1 MVKDLLNP
9 NIEIKR
15 NPKNVSTEMDSFKTY
30 HYNSLFYIGSG
41 GLGDVYRAISLNSG
55 SKVAVRKV
63 DISKLSKDTWIE
75 LSASCKPYI
84 NLVHPNLV
92 RYYDVAIEQP
102 FQQFLLEMEL
112 CSGGSLQDVI
122 KKMRSEG
129 VAFDE
134 ESIWDIASQIA
145 AGLSWLHSPFNGVG
159 VIPHCNIKPSNI
171 LVGNQGVFK
180 LTDFGLQH
188 VPFSRTIP
196 TNQSGAALYRAPEL
210 RDGSNRASAQSD
222 IWSFGLLLWTM
233 CTLRHPLFNLD
244 EVTEEPSIYLP
255 SYSQA
260 LNNLIEGCLRINPN
274 DRFTITEVVSRVRAN
289 APDSRSRASS
299 SARSNSRNTFQR
311 RISGNLQSEITSEMV
326 SNATYLMSSRPR
338 SATIANKSRAFTDDP
353 ADQSNSTPTI
363 GQEKKLT
370 SVRPMSGRAS
380 TFSRDKT
387 DSSLLQQVERT
398 VPPKQ
403 EQNIPVVTAT
413 ASTALKIMSRSQA
426 LRGNNDRHGMQTLTP
441 STADTGEAYAL
452 TRSRTAYES
461 LRPQGTQSIA
471 KEQEQEQ
478 ERDRDRNPQMGP
490 SRFTTTIHSTTPSPS
505 YPASDST
512 DPDTYHRGKNPNI
525 SEIPAPP
532 SALNE
537 SHAGR
542 EDMRHALTEQDAPLS
557 PIVDSLLMERQ
568 NSRPVSRADSRS
580 VKRVPKH
587 ISNMESSVVHQLPTT
602 EPLPTPQV
610 SNAPNDELSRAIR
623 SNDCNYFSIVL
634 QKLHGDTLSQELLES
649 CFKQAISFSAYSVLP
664 VLADHLLAARMKI
677 KANFGLESRQ
687 GVDVDFPSELMI
699 AAQKGDIGST
709 RANLRDIGQIYKNR
723 TALMLAA
730 EHGSVECIK
739 LLLGELAI
747 QNSMGETALV
757 LAAKK
762 GYVDCI
768 SLLHA
773 EGNLTYSEYDR
784 FSDGA
789 LISGLTPL
797 MASIRNGQRHCI
809 HEFQYLLKRQASNG
823 TTSLMYAVMGE
834 LDACIPYLVDE
845 CRIVDN
851 LGESALMKAVDGPS
865 MQVVEFL
872 SKYEGGIQDAEGR
885 TALLRAVQNKNVM
898 YVKAMLRIQKQS
910 SERDIGLA
918 ANDGATLFTAAIKSG
933 SEDLIYLLNAE
944 DMTVSKNLR
953 SGARSANAQNI
964 QQTGSVIKIENPD
977 EESSKKCSVQ
987 YMPQQ
992 SQSQPQLQ
1000 HQPPSPQQQR
1010 QQSPQQYQPQPQPLS
1025 QPQPRQ
1031 QQYVPQPPAQHQ
1043 PPQQVVQHNASP
1055 QQHQT
1060 LAERLQAVN
1069 SSLATAQP
1077 SITKELLDKHQQDT
1091 LFVLLSGDVPL
1102 DEIDF
1107 GCLRF
1112 LAGKTDRDGH
1122 TALMVASINGNQEF
1136 VEKILNM
1143 PSMHDELGRVDR
1155 EGRSAL
1161 MLSILYQRVACA
1173 KLLVTSPEELNC
1185 SMPDGTTPL
1194 ILAIQKRFY
1203 SIVPSLL
1210 EVSGQRIKEGKSALM
1225 IAMDLNAPLHALGS
1239 LPEREATL
1247 CNSAGDNGL
1256 FYAIKNNKHLY
1267 LARLAEVA
1275 NNRQNDA
1282 GLYAIN
1288 IAVEQDCW
1296 QCFKTMYDYE
1306 VRAVT
1311 GTREAIGVPFKTL
1324 MLSILRNNSIRILEN
1339 ISVLLRRKPVRIQLP
1354 PAQASVLDS
1363 PSSII
1368 LAARAGNEAELCK
1381 LVCGQRSGSKTST
1394 HIVQVYHGRTAL
1406 MEAAARGYASC
1417 VRLLLGEVGFR
1428 DENGRTALMLASQ
1441 NGHLECVQMLLIE
1454 AGVKTIT
1461 RETALTLAVANDMA
1475 ECADVLLCREYWLSG
1490 TSSVLPFTLSAQHS
1504 KTCTEIVSIK
1514 RVVDLYKMYYKD
1526 QESKIGRCHICLDE
1540 LCTVRCLP
1548 CSHDVACPSCVRD
1561 ILESIRAGNTK
1572 RNRCPIC
1579 RAEIENWTQIFIE
1592 SSL

>member
-1 MVKDLLNP
+1 
-9 NIEIKR
+9 
-15 NPKNVSTEMDSFKTY
+15 MDSFKTY
-30 HYNSLFYIGSG
+30 HYNSLSYVGSG
-41 GLGDVYRAISLNSG
+41 GLGDVYRAISLKTG

-75 LSASCKPYI
+75 LSTSCKPYI

-112 CSGGSLQDVI
+112 CNGGSLQDII

-129 VAFDE
+129 TAFDE
-134 ESIWDIASQIA
+134 ETIWSIASQIA

-159 VIPHCNIKPSNI
+159 AVPHCNIKPSNI
-171 LVGNQGVFK
+171 LVGNQGIFK

-210 RDGSNRASAQSD
+210 RDETSKASIHSD

-255 SYSQA
+255 SYSQV
-260 LNNLIEGCLRINPN
+260 LNELIEGCLRINPN
-274 DRFTITEVVSRVRAN
+274 DRFTITEVVSRIRAN
-289 APDSRSRASS
+289 APDSHSRATSS
-299 SARSNSRNTFQR
+299 TRPSSRNTFQYKSSDNMQR
-311 RISGNLQSEITSEMV
+311 EITSEMV

-338 SATIANKSRAFTDDP
+338 SATMANKSRTLADDSTDP
-353 ADQSNSTPTI
+353 STSTPTF
-363 GQEKKLT
+363 GQEKMLT
-370 SVRPMSGRAS
+370 SIRPMSGRAS
-380 TFSRDKT
+380 SFSRDKG
-387 DSSLLQQVERT
+387 DLSLLQQFERPAT
-398 VPPKQ
+398 LKQ
-403 EQNIPVVTAT
+403 EHNFPVATPTAPT
-413 ASTALKIMSRSQA
+413 TLKIMSRSQA
-426 LRGNNDRHGMQTLTP
+426 PRGKHDSHNMQSLTP
-441 STADTGEAYAL
+441 STADASEAHAL
-452 TRSRTAYES
+452 TRSRTSGDS
-461 LRPQGTQSIA
+461 LRPQGMQPIA
-471 KEQEQEQ
+471 REREREQHHHME
-478 ERDRDRNPQMGP
+478 P
-490 SRFTTTIHSTTPSPS
+490 SKLATTIHSSTPSPT
-505 YPASDST
+505 YPTSDPI
-512 DPDTYHRGKNPNI
+512 DPETYHGEEDCYN
-525 SEIPAPP
+525 SGMPAHP
-532 SALNE
+532 ST
-537 SHAGR
+537 
-542 EDMRHALTEQDAPLS
+542 LTESYVEKRNVPNTSIEQHVPLS
-557 PIVDSLLMERQ
+557 PIVDSLLMEKQ
-568 NSRPVSRADSRS
+568 NQRPPSRADSRS

-587 ISNMESSVVHQLPTT
+587 ISNMESSVVHQLPIK
-602 EPLPTPQV
+602 ESASTPQI
-610 SNAPNDELSRAIR
+610 SSAPGDELSRALR

-634 QKLHGDTLSQELLES
+634 QKLHGDDLSQELLES

-664 VLADHLLAARMKI
+664 ILAEHLLAAGIKI

-687 GVDVDFPSELMI
+687 AVDVDFPSELMI
-699 AAQKGDIGST
+699 AAQKGDIGLA

-747 QNSMGETALV
+747 QNSMGETALI

-773 EGNLTYSEYDR
+773 EGNLTCSEYDK
-784 FSDGA
+784 FSNGA
-789 LISGLTPL
+789 LVSGLTPL
-797 MASIRNGQRHCI
+797 MVSIRNGQRHCI

-834 LDACIPYLVDE
+834 LDACVPYLVDE

-851 LGESALMKAVDGPS
+851 FGESALMKAVDCSS

-872 SKYEGGIQDAEGR
+872 SKYEGGIQDSEGR
-885 TALLRAVQNKNVM
+885 TALLRAVQNKNAM
-898 YVKAMLRIQKQS
+898 YVKAMLRIQKQC
-910 SERDIGLA
+910 SERDIGLS
-918 ANDGATLFTAAIKSG
+918 ANDGTTLFTAAIKSG

-944 DMTVSKNLR
+944 DMTASKHLR
-953 SGARSANAQNI
+953 SGARSANVQNV
-964 QQTGSVIKIENPD
+964 QQAGSVIKIENPE
-977 EESSKKCSVQ
+977 EESNKKCSVQ
-987 YMPQQ
+987 HIPQYQ
-992 SQSQPQLQ
+992 SQQQY
-1000 HQPPSPQQQR
+1000 QPPSPQRHRQS
-1010 QQSPQQYQPQPQPLS
+1010 QQSLQQYQSQPQQQSETQQQQQQYTPQPPQQYQPQQKM
-1025 QPQPRQ
+1025 
-1031 QQYVPQPPAQHQ
+1031 AQ
-1043 PPQQVVQHNASP
+1043 

-1069 SSLATAQP
+1069 NSLAATQP
-1077 SITKELLDKHQQDT
+1077 SITMELLDTHQQET
-1091 LFVLLSGDVPL
+1091 LFVLLSGDVSL
-1102 DEIDF
+1102 EEIDF
-1107 GCLRF
+1107 SCLRH

-1122 TALMVASINGNQEF
+1122 TALMIASINGNQEF
-1136 VEKILNM
+1136 VERILNM
-1143 PSMHDELGRVDR
+1143 PSMHDELGKVDR

-1161 MLSILYQRVACA
+1161 ILSILYQRVACA
-1173 KLLVTSPEELNC
+1173 KLLVTAPGELNC
-1185 SMPDGTTPL
+1185 NMPDGTTPL

-1203 SIVPSLL
+1203 SIVASLL
-1210 EVSGQRIKEGKSALM
+1210 EVSGHRNKEGKSALM

-1247 CNSAGDNGL
+1247 CNPAGDNGL

-1267 LARLAEVA
+1267 LARLAEAA

-1288 IAVEQDCW
+1288 VAVEQDCW

-1306 VRAVT
+1306 ARSVT

-1339 ISVLLRRKPVRIQLP
+1339 MSTLLRNKPINIQLP
-1354 PAQASVLDS
+1354 VAQATVIDS
-1363 PSSII
+1363 PSSVI
-1368 LAARAGNEAELCK
+1368 LAARSGNEVELCK
-1381 LVCGQRSGSKTST
+1381 LLCAQNSRSKAGA

-1406 MEAAARGYASC
+1406 MEAASRGYAAC

-1428 DENGRTALMLASQ
+1428 DENGRTALMLAAQ

-1475 ECADVLLCREYWLSG
+1475 ECADILLCREYWLSG
-1490 TSSVLPFTLSAQHS
+1490 TSSVLPFTLNVQQS
-1504 KTCTEIVSIK
+1504 KLCTEIVSIK
-1514 RVVDLYKMYYKD
+1514 RVVDLYKTYYKD

-1540 LCTVRCLP
+1540 MCTVRCLP

-1579 RAEIENWTQIFIE
+1579 RAEIENWTQVFTE
-1592 SSL
+1592 GSL